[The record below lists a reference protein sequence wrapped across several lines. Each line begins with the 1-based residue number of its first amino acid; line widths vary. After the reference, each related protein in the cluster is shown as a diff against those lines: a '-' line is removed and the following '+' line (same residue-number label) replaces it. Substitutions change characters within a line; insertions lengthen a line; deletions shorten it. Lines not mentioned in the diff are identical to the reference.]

1 MRYRGGVETVKLSC
15 AERSIRAAVALT
27 ALATIASAGPP
38 RTGGLITTTVTML
51 AEHPGGYAGKWVSVK
66 SRVILGRGPL
76 ILTEGQHRIL
86 ISQPGSSEVGKVPF
100 NLIQDANWQELNEAV
115 APHPP
120 PAEGGMVI
128 AVVEGRFD
136 SKAAIGAAKEKA
148 GRNAHRLVIHRV
160 TSVEVVPNP

>member
-1 MRYRGGVETVKLSC
+1 
-15 AERSIRAAVALT
+15 
-27 ALATIASAGPP
+27 
-38 RTGGLITTTVTML
+38 
-51 AEHPGGYAGKWVSVK
+51 
-66 SRVILGRGPL
+66 L

-136 SKAAIGAAKEKA
+136 SKAASWWRKLFHIQA
-148 GRNAHRLVIHRV
+148 GYGHLGLYAHRLVIHRV